1 MDMLSF
7 INVFKLQIIRIYEKW
22 ECVCVC
28 VKIQNANASI
38 QYDRV
43 DGDLC

>member
-1 MDMLSF
+1 MK
-7 INVFKLQIIRIYEKW
+7 NEN
-22 ECVCVC
+22 VCVC